1 MHPPFYVVDHRIDP
15 EFSYPLE
22 ERRIIRRNRPEA
34 LRLTLPGPGAPL
46 ITTQAVASSL
56 PLKTAYTA
64 EPATTPLGARR
75 LRSLFIFWR
84 PA

>member
-15 EFSYPLE
+15 ESSYPLE

-34 LRLTLPGPGAPL
+34 LRLTLPGPGAPM
-46 ITTQAVASSL
+46 ITTQGVASPL
-56 PLKTAYTA
+56 PLRTAHAT
-64 EPATTPLGARR
+64 EPATAPVRARR
-75 LRSLFIFWR
+75 LRDLFIFWR